1 MVFAEAT
8 MSDLLTA
15 LIVSAISILAATTAL
30 IVAGITYLKKKIEKK
45 IEATDT
51 TKATE
56 EVKQVAVELRGQVS
70 DVHEAIN
77 GNGLTGSVRR
87 VEGSIRRVEEA
98 VTRIEG
104 NQKDHEEKDD
114 IRFARIEK
122 YIGGP

>member
-1 MVFAEAT
+1 MLFAETTSADLYSAVFAAAIT
-8 MSDLLTA
+8 VIGALTLLA
-15 LIVSAISILAATTAL
+15 
-30 IVAGITYLKKKIEKK
+30 VAVVKHLTKK

-56 EVKQVAVELRGQVS
+56 EVKRQVNSVKNTVSAVYETV
-70 DVHEAIN
+70 N

-87 VEGSIRRVEEA
+87 VEEA
-98 VTRIEG
+98 VTRIID

-114 IRFARIEK
+114 IRFGRIEK